1 MFRRADRSDRLY
13 GQVRFARLDRHSH
26 ARSKR
31 VRLQFRGYRGNEK
44 ILEFYISHG
53 VGTVFPTVMT
63 DSDETI
69 CRQLSLIAE
78 LAKEY
83 PEIKG
88 IHLEGPFLS
97 EKYCGAMPTEY
108 LQTPSSTNFYN
119 IKSGERTYQ
128 NSNRRAEL
136 PGAIDFI
143 VEATTAKVN
152 VSLGHSGADGET
164 VFKALKA
171 GANSLRIGVTQW
183 RPWIDTT

>member
-1 MFRRADRSDRLY
+1 MILYKNGSALIDGKLVKTDIVANHGRIIAIERDVVPDEQTEVIDCTGRYVLPALIDTHTHGANGYDFNSADTE
-13 GQVRFARLDRHSH
+13 GM
-26 ARSKR
+26 K
-31 VRLQFRGYRGNEK
+31 K

-108 LQTPSSTNFYN
+108 LQTPSFD
-119 IKSGERTYQ
+119 KFLQYQ
-128 NSNRRAEL
+128 KEIGRAH
-136 PGAIDFI
+136 
-143 VEATTAKVN
+143 V
-152 VSLGHSGADGET
+152 
-164 VFKALKA
+164 
-171 GANSLRIGVTQW
+171 
-183 RPWIDTT
+183 